1 MIIKKFKMISI
12 SKMTKKIFFSVLA
25 LASFLPFM
33 TPKAK
38 ADYSFSG
45 PSSSWGQSTSESS
58 FSVNTDSM
66 TCSSGGGTAPSLW
79 VGVQGGEGVE
89 SDSDS
94 NRDTNE
100 IFNGGVAV
108 NIPLGNRANKG
119 ANCSELLAIMEAE
132 EFLSMMKSLKELN
145 ALDEDKAAMLIRT
158 YMDKTGQ
165 KIGID
170 FKKVIKSDL
179 GSEYGLD

>member
-1 MIIKKFKMISI
+1 MFSL
-12 SKMTKKIFFSVLA
+12 SKTTKKLFVSVLA
-25 LASFLPFM
+25 FSSLIPFIS
-33 TPKAK
+33 PKAK

-79 VGVQGGEGVE
+79 VGVQGGEGNAY
-89 SDSDS
+89 DSSS
-94 NRDTNE
+94 NRDKNE
-100 IFNGGVAV
+100 ILNGGVAI

-132 EFLSMMKSLKELN
+132 EFLSMMKTLKDLN
-145 ALDEDKAAMLIRT
+145 ALEEEKAAMLIRT
-158 YMDKTGQ
+158 YMDKTGK

-170 FKKVIKSDL
+170 FTRVLKTDL
-179 GSEYGLD
+179 GSEFGLD

>member
-1 MIIKKFKMISI
+1 MLFSKTARKLFVSI
-12 SKMTKKIFFSVLA
+12 FA
-25 LASFLPFM
+25 LSSFIPLLSQ
-33 TPKAK
+33 KAK

-79 VGVQGGEGVE
+79 VGVQGGEGIE
-89 SDSDS
+89 YDSDS
-94 NRDTNE
+94 SRDTNE

-145 ALDEDKAAMLIRT
+145 ALDDDKAAMLIRT

-170 FKKVIKSDL
+170 FTKVIKSDL
-179 GSEYGLD
+179 GSEFGLD

>member
-1 MIIKKFKMISI
+1 
-12 SKMTKKIFFSVLA
+12 
-25 LASFLPFM
+25 
-33 TPKAK
+33 
-38 ADYSFSG
+38 
-45 PSSSWGQSTSESS
+45 
-58 FSVNTDSM
+58 
-66 TCSSGGGTAPSLW
+66 
-79 VGVQGGEGVE
+79 
-89 SDSDS
+89 
-94 NRDTNE
+94 
-100 IFNGGVAV
+100 
-108 NIPLGNRANKG
+108 
-119 ANCSELLAIMEAE
+119 MEAE